1 MKHWVLGF
9 QLNVL
14 DAGQT
19 RESSLTAKRV
29 MPFER
34 RNLAALLVPSV
45 SIPMRSASVPVVA
58 YFNLRASSS
67 AMPKVLIS
75 RALSL
80 DKGGEA

>member
-1 MKHWVLGF
+1 
-9 QLNVL
+9 
-14 DAGQT
+14 
-19 RESSLTAKRV
+19 
-29 MPFER
+29 
-34 RNLAALLVPSV
+34 
-45 SIPMRSASVPVVA
+45 MRSASVPVVA